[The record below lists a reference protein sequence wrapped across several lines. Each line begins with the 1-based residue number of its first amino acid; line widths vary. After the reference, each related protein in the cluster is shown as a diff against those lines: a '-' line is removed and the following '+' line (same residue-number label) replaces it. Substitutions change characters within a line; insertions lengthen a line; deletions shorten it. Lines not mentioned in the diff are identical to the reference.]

1 MPPKIQVAEERILQQ
16 AVKLV
21 RQHGIAALNARS
33 LADAL
38 DCSVQP
44 IFRTFHSMGELK
56 NRVTD
61 YIAEDYQRR
70 LKEGLAQADP
80 LNGLLM
86 AYIRYAQEEKQF
98 FRLLHLSDRL
108 ALGATGDFV
117 GVGVNK
123 VIVDAMIQETGLSRE
138 DAEALYVGS
147 FFAAHGMAAMLATNH
162 CSFSEESIQE
172 IIGNVYEGLLLQLES
187 KRRHEE
193 NHEEN
198 DKR

>member
-1 MPPKIQVAEERILQQ
+1 MPPKIQVSAERILQQ
-16 AVKLV
+16 AVELV
-21 RQHGIAALNARS
+21 RQHGMAALNARS

-44 IFRTFHSMGELK
+44 IFRAFHSMRELK

-61 YIAEDYQRR
+61 YVAEDYQRR
-70 LKEGLAQADP
+70 LQEGLAQADP
-80 LNGLLM
+80 MNGLLM

-108 ALGATGDFV
+108 ALHATGDFV

-123 VIVDAMIQETGLSRE
+123 VIVDAMMQETGLSRA

-147 FFAAHGMAAMLATNH
+147 FFAAHGVAAMLATNH
-162 CSFSEESIQE
+162 CSFSAENIQE
-172 IIGNVYEGLLLQLES
+172 IIGNVYDGLLLKLARE
-187 KRRHEE
+187 RRHEE
-193 NHEEN
+193 NDEDN
-198 DKR
+198 GTQ